1 MAELDED
8 IRASCFSHLEAV
20 WAEFGEDIPYTGG
33 LNRGFPFRGRRIPFL
48 NYQKGDL

>member
-8 IRASCFSHLEAV
+8 IRASCFSHLEIL
-20 WAEFGEDIPYTGG
+20 WAEFGEDIPYVGG

-48 NYQKGDL
+48 NY